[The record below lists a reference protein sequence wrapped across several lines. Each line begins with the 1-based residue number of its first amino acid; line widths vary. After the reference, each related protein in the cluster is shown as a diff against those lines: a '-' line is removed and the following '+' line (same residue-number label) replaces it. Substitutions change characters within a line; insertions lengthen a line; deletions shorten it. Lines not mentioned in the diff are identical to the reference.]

1 LFEDGER
8 AEADDGFVGD
18 DPMLL
23 KTPAGV
29 RYMDNENA
37 RAAAALARSRHENGN
52 RLFTKLSILDKQFT
66 NDITDHGTIVR
77 ASAVLI
83 QLSIQFGAMRLFDV
97 DEMYDEINSAA
108 YHPTTEELKEEI
120 ARYDE
125 DEEDAEDPDYEYRS
139 ESDVSLDDMSC
150 SS

>member
-1 LFEDGER
+1 
-8 AEADDGFVGD
+8 
-18 DPMLL
+18 M
-23 KTPAGV
+23 PAGV
-29 RYMDNENA
+29 WYMDNENA

-66 NDITDHGTIVR
+66 NDITDHGKIVH

-97 DEMYDEINSAA
+97 DEVYDDIHSAA

-120 ARYDE
+120 AHYDE
-125 DEEDAEDPDYEYRS
+125 DEEDAEDPDYEY
-139 ESDVSLDDMSC
+139 
-150 SS
+150 